1 MDDVTFA
8 LLVSV
13 TLRRGVLNPTP
24 VETALILKGVMQG
37 CRVMLVVV
45 MVSTEVP
52 DGPGMGTV
60 FVHEIFV
67 HSVFLVHCGKALML
81 RLAIIISKAP
91 QVVIGG
97 LGVVVIPC
105 GVGVIGKPAQ

>member
-1 MDDVTFA
+1 M
-8 LLVSV
+8 
-13 TLRRGVLNPTP
+13 LNPTP
-24 VETALILKGVMQG
+24 VETALILTGVVQG
-37 CRVMLVVV
+37 SRVMLVIV

-52 DGPGMGTV
+52 DGPGIETV

-81 RLAIIISKAP
+81 RLAIIMSKGL

-97 LGVVVIPC
+97 LGMVVIPC
-105 GVGVIGKPAQ
+105 GVGVIGRPAQ